1 MYIVDRM
8 SHKNWD
14 STITE
19 STYMAADIKMNG
31 RGAKRVYLIPR
42 MKVLLRNILF
52 NV

>member
-14 STITE
+14 SIITE
-19 STYMAADIKMNG
+19 STYMAVHIKMNG

-42 MKVLLRNILF
+42 MKVLGRNVLL